1 MIPSLS
7 ARPSSQPSSISER
20 YFQINSL
27 FEEFDQTSKWCVT
40 DFDGSIGSTSKM
52 VMRPCK
58 SRSHHQVMF
67 QNEWDELQFIQGPTN
82 AVNPKC
88 IISESGSTVYV
99 KSCERSATVADTHKW
114 NITDTN
120 DNGSI
125 RQVKSG
131 NTFLLGFDTTRKFS
145 RLRLYKEGSFN
156 TALYN
161 WKLRY
166 GYNVDKYDAPFYGNV
181 LYLQN
186 LGVPSSTLSDKSYLS
201 DVDVSDVN
209 INGSPS
215 ILRGKVFI
223 KEGVENYKFEWII
236 RSKRVEVFDSSS
248 AIDPSYGNCVKYG
261 ESIYLQGNQRA
272 AVFLKKD
279 GTVVQIP
286 GSSSTEEFKWT
297 VRSTSTGSDTDDPKN
312 GICMAANDAIYLK
325 NINLYLQSNAGLTV
339 GVDSAGDNDYT
350 KWSAQRQPFSRLSFA
365 LTCNGDSACYDADN
379 TTIGDGGCFGSKSCY
394 NADDTTIGD
403 GGCVGLESCRDA
415 DDTTIGDG
423 GCVGDYACNDA
434 NFTTIGDGGCVG
446 DYACD
451 GPGDDSN
458 TFSIIGDGGCV
469 GDYACHHVSNTT
481 IGDESCIGDYACDR
495 ALDINIGKE
504 SCNCDGCCK
513 ECVGN
518 VPADSCNTG
527 GDEDDFDVDEYC
539 KYC

>member
-1 MIPSLS
+1 
-7 ARPSSQPSSISER
+7 
-20 YFQINSL
+20 
-27 FEEFDQTSKWCVT
+27 
-40 DFDGSIGSTSKM
+40 
-52 VMRPCK
+52 
-58 SRSHHQVMF
+58 MF

-312 GICMAANDAIYLK
+312 GICM
-325 NINLYLQSNAGLTV
+325 
-339 GVDSAGDNDYT
+339 
-350 KWSAQRQPFSRLSFA
+350 QRMMPSISR
-365 LTCNGDSACYDADN
+365 
-379 TTIGDGGCFGSKSCY
+379 I
-394 NADDTTIGD
+394 
-403 GGCVGLESCRDA
+403 
-415 DDTTIGDG
+415 
-423 GCVGDYACNDA
+423 
-434 NFTTIGDGGCVG
+434 
-446 DYACD
+446 
-451 GPGDDSN
+451 
-458 TFSIIGDGGCV
+458 
-469 GDYACHHVSNTT
+469 
-481 IGDESCIGDYACDR
+481 
-495 ALDINIGKE
+495 
-504 SCNCDGCCK
+504 
-513 ECVGN
+513 
-518 VPADSCNTG
+518 
-527 GDEDDFDVDEYC
+527 
-539 KYC
+539 